1 MFPRS
6 KSLPEGVRFA
16 RLAPPPSAG
25 ALRPALFLDRD
36 GVLVEEVEHLHQID
50 DVRLLPG
57 AAEISAAANSA
68 GAAAVVVSNQS
79 GIARGMYGWDDYE
92 AVEEEIHRRIG
103 LAGARL
109 EARVACGTHPDFTPN
124 WSRADAHW
132 RKPGPGMLDLAIS
145 WLGLDPARSWLV
157 GDMATDVAAA
167 KAVGLAGCVHVATG
181 HGAAYRAAALA
192 EATRSFA
199 VLPAAGLV
207 EARKILVA
215 QGLLR

>member
-1 MFPRS
+1 MFPHS

-16 RLAPPPSAG
+16 RLGLSPSAG
-25 ALRPALFLDRD
+25 TLRPALFLDRD
-36 GVLVEEVEHLHQID
+36 GVLVEEVEHLHQIN

-57 AAEISAAANSA
+57 AAEISAAANAA
-68 GAAAVVVSNQS
+68 GAAAVAVSNQS

-92 AVEEEIHRRIG
+92 TVEEEINRRLG
-103 LAGARL
+103 QAGAGL

-124 WSRADAHW
+124 WSKADAHW

-157 GDMATDVAAA
+157 GDMATDMAAA
-167 KAVGLAGCVHVATG
+167 KAAGLAGCVHVATG
-181 HGAAYRAAALA
+181 HGAAHRSAALA
-192 EATRSFA
+192 EATLGFA
-199 VLPAAGLV
+199 VLPAAGLI
-207 EARKILVA
+207 EARELLAV